1 MESCA
6 ICGNKLDTTEPM
18 VIFTSVASNKDYCAC
33 SECERQLNRIIDTT
47 NPAEFKKAINYIYS
61 YSKSSQNREVR
72 NYLKEYIDNNASA
85 VVDDPAL
92 QDHKNSHPPTGD
104 YYHDII
110 DEGQSASDGWIFG
123 MKVFSWLIF
132 FATIIAGVIIAIPS
146 FRYGESLLGIALVL
160 ISCIVAFALVG
171 TTNVF
176 LNMAQDIKEI
186 RHRLE
191 KK

>member
-6 ICGNKLDTTEPM
+6 ICRNKLDTNEPM
-18 VIFTSVASNKDYCAC
+18 VIFTSVASNKDFCAC

-47 NPAEFKKAINYIYS
+47 NPAEFKKAINYIYG

-85 VVDDPAL
+85 VVEDPAL
-92 QDHKNSHPPTGD
+92 QDHKNSNPPNRD
-104 YYHDII
+104 YYRDMI
-110 DEGQSASDGWIFG
+110 DESQSGSDGWIFG
-123 MKVFSWLIF
+123 MKVLSWLIF
-132 FATIIAGVIIAIPS
+132 FATIIAGVIIAIPN
-146 FRYGESLLGIALVL
+146 FRYGESLLGIALIL

-171 TTNVF
+171 TTIVF